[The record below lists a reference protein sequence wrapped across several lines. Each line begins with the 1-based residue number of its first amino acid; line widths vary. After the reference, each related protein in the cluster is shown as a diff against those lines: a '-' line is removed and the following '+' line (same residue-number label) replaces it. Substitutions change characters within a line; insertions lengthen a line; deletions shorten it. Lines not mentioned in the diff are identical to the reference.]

1 MVKILK
7 LLKGEYMY
15 KIGEFSK
22 LTNLSIRTLR
32 YYNDI
37 GLLIPEEVDIY
48 TGYRYYGDNNLYQVK
63 VIELLK
69 NAGFTL
75 EEIIENQDNF
85 NDDIILKHKQK
96 LYQEIND
103 VQDKIKLTDDL
114 RNQIK
119 DGKIILNKI
128 NKNKVIRR

>member
-1 MVKILK
+1 
-7 LLKGEYMY
+7 MY

-32 YYNDI
+32 YYNEI

-48 TGYRYYGDNNLYQVK
+48 TNYRYYSDQNLYQVK

-69 NAGFTL
+69 KAGFTL
-75 EEIIENQDNF
+75 EEIIKYQNNF
-85 NDDIILKHKQK
+85 TDDILLKHKQK
-96 LYQEIND
+96 LNNI
-103 VQDKIKLTDDL
+103 QDKVKLTDTI
-114 RNQIK
+114 RKQIK

-128 NKNKVIRR
+128 DKNKVIRR

>member
-85 NDDIILKHKQK
+85 NDDIKQK

>member
-1 MVKILK
+1 
-7 LLKGEYMY
+7 MY

>member
-1 MVKILK
+1 
-7 LLKGEYMY
+7 MY

-37 GLLIPEEVDIY
+37 GLLIPEEVDVY

-85 NDDIILKHKQK
+85 NDDIILNHKQK

-103 VQDKIKLTDDL
+103 VQNKIKLTDDL

-119 DGKIILNKI
+119 DGKIVLNKI
-128 NKNKVIRR
+128 DKNKVIRR

>member
-1 MVKILK
+1 
-7 LLKGEYMY
+7 MY

-85 NDDIILKHKQK
+85 NDDIILNHKQK

>member
-1 MVKILK
+1 
-7 LLKGEYMY
+7 MY

-48 TGYRYYGDNNLYQVK
+48 TGYRYYGDNNLHQVK

>member
-1 MVKILK
+1 
-7 LLKGEYMY
+7 MY

-32 YYNDI
+32 YYNEI

-75 EEIIENQDNF
+75 DEIITNQNNF
-85 NDDIILKHKQK
+85 TDDIILKHKQK
-96 LYQEIND
+96 LYQEMGN
-103 VQDKIKLTDDL
+103 VQK
-114 RNQIK
+114 
-119 DGKIILNKI
+119 
-128 NKNKVIRR
+128 

>member
-1 MVKILK
+1 
-7 LLKGEYMY
+7 MY

-32 YYNDI
+32 YYNEI

-75 EEIIENQDNF
+75 DEIIANQN
-85 NDDIILKHKQK
+85 NYTDDIILKHKQK
-96 LYQEIND
+96 LYQEMGN
-103 VQDKIKLTDDL
+103 VQKKIKLTDNI

-128 NKNKVIRR
+128 DKNKVIRR

>member
-1 MVKILK
+1 
-7 LLKGEYMY
+7 MY

-32 YYNDI
+32 YYNEI

-75 EEIIENQDNF
+75 DEIIANQNNF
-85 NDDIILKHKQK
+85 TDDIILKHKQK
-96 LYQEIND
+96 LYQEMGN
-103 VQDKIKLTDDL
+103 VQKKIKLTDNI

-128 NKNKVIRR
+128 DKNKVIRR